1 MIGRRVPE
9 TYRNQ
14 DWPRKVAQLV
24 NTIASKIDNGEVGGG
39 NNGFA
44 DYNDTTGDVSVTAD
58 TWTALPNN
66 GAGAFTNLAYMPD
79 GVTSLMDTTTGKID
93 VSELE
98 LGDTILI
105 RTDFTVTPQTN
116 NSAVDFRYTL
126 GSGASSYVLEHQ
138 LGRLDRGAGED
149 YRFAL
154 RADLIYMGDANTR
167 DNPIGLEVKCSG
179 GATMNNAGAVIQ
191 VIKRSA

>member
-1 MIGRRVPE
+1 MTSRRVPE

-14 DWPRKVAQLV
+14 DWPRKVAQLL
-24 NTIASKIDNGEVGGG
+24 NELARKIDNGEAGGS

-44 DYNDTTGDVSVTAD
+44 DYNDTTGDVSITAD

-66 GAGAFTNLAYMPD
+66 GAGAFTNLTYLPN
-79 GVTSLMDTTTGKID
+79 GVTSLMDTATGKID
-93 VSELE
+93 VTQLN

-126 GSGASSYVLEHQ
+126 GSGAGSYVLEHQ

-154 RADLIYMGDANTR
+154 RADLIYMGDTNTR

-179 GATMNNAGAVIQ
+179 DAIMNNAGAVIQ
-191 VIKRSA
+191 VVKK